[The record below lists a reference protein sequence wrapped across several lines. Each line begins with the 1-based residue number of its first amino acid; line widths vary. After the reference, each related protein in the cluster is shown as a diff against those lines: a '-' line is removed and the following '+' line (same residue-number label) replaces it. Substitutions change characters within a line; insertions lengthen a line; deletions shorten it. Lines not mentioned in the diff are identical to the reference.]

1 MLFELRTYTCKPGMR
16 DQWVKWSEE
25 KVIPFQVSKGV
36 VVVGTFVSNDDPDV
50 YIWIRRFADEADKE
64 RAYKAVYEDP
74 VWKTEIGP
82 RNAEMLFRE
91 KIAVTNLSATPHSV
105 IR

>member
-1 MLFELRTYTCKPGMR
+1 MLFELRTYICKPGMR
-16 DQWVKWSEE
+16 EQWVKWSEE

-36 VVVGTFVSNDDPDV
+36 VVVGTFVSNDNPDV

-74 VWKTEIGP
+74 VWKSEIGP
-82 RNAEMLFRE
+82 RNAELLFRE
-91 KIAVTNLSATPHSV
+91 KIAVTNMSATPHSV
-105 IR
+105 IS